1 MDRPSEPAPRS
12 PDTDG
17 DSRSGATVDWMLAA
31 RIAARLARPEP
42 SMSSYTREQLH
53 SELVEFSAGAE
64 QPVREVT
71 RLADG
76 HPVPEALIVDRPGWS
91 RAAAGSLAGLL
102 GGSMDERPRGL
113 LAGRASGLQAGTVLG
128 ILSNAIIGQ
137 YDPFA
142 GQGGQLLLVAPNVIH
157 TERATRVRP
166 RDFRTWVCLHEV
178 THRVQFSASPW
189 LAGHM
194 RALIDTA
201 TPESGE
207 PLLATGQ
214 RLVTAIRSHDGSQ
227 QPDPLLGTG
236 VLGLVLES
244 QPPEQREAMIGLIML
259 GTVLEGHAE
268 HVMDAAGP
276 RVVPTVEHIRAVFDE
291 RRHERRGI
299 LQWIMRTLL
308 GMDAK
313 MAQYAQGKRFVDA
326 IVAQV
331 GMDSFNTIWNSP
343 DTLPRPSEIRE
354 PETWIARVL
363 G

>member
-1 MDRPSEPAPRS
+1 MDRPSEPAS
-12 PDTDG
+12 PTDDRG
-17 DSRSGATVDWMLAA
+17 GASVDWKLAVRVA
-31 RIAARLARPEP
+31 SKLARAEP
-42 SMSSYTREQLH
+42 LMSGYTREQAR
-53 SELVEFSAGAE
+53 SELVELAASAE
-64 QPVREVT
+64 EPVREVT

-76 HPVPEALIVDRPGWS
+76 HPVPAAHIVDRPGWS
-91 RAAAGSLAGLL
+91 RAAAASLAGLL
-102 GGSMDERPRGL
+102 GGSVEERPRGL
-113 LAGRASGLQAGTVLG
+113 LAGRASGLQAGVVLG

-157 TERATRVRP
+157 TERATRVRS

-201 TPESGE
+201 SPADGE
-207 PLLATGQ
+207 PLLEVGQ
-214 RLVTAIRSHDGSQ
+214 RLVAALRSRDGSEER
-227 QPDPLLGTG
+227 DPLLGTG
-236 VLGLVLES
+236 ILGLVLES
-244 QPPEQREAMIGLIML
+244 QPPAQREAMIGLIML

-291 RRHERRGI
+291 RRHERRGL

-313 MAQYAQGKRFVDA
+313 MAQYAQGKKFVDT
-326 IVAQV
+326 IVQQV
-331 GMDSFNTIWNSP
+331 GMDSFNTIWTSP
-343 DTLPRPSEIRE
+343 ETLPRPSEIRE
-354 PETWIARVL
+354 PETWITRVL
-363 G
+363 K